1 MPLYHFNVEDG
12 RKYPDITGTEF
23 DNLEAART
31 EAVKRSGTLL
41 RDNAESFWGGHG
53 WKLVVTD
60 DHHMVL
66 FTLHFLAVSS
76 PATDRYGAPLVSS
89 FLHHT

>member
-60 DHHMVL
+60 DRHMVL

-76 PATDRYGAPLVSS
+76 PATDRYDAPLVSS
-89 FLHHT
+89 FLPRI